1 MAFLLEIM
9 SEMSTIKLKK
19 VVFFCLT
26 FLVCNFVHS
35 FAQQSKMDSLL
46 QLLAT
51 APKDT
56 VRVNIYNQ
64 LFLEYEFV
72 DDQKA
77 GNYLEK
83 ALELATRIHYK
94 KGIADSYMRL
104 GYFAEDK
111 GNYPE
116 ALKNYSAVLAVAKDI
131 GDDRSM
137 ADALKNSGIVYTSQ
151 GNYQEA
157 LSSCLKAL
165 VIMERIGNKKGIADC
180 YQSIGNIYG
189 RQLKDDLALKN
200 YLLALDIYTKIKYN
214 SGVAYCYNNIGLV
227 YHGQGNFKE
236 ALESFKA
243 ALNIH
248 KLMLNKSGMALAY
261 QNIGFTYTSI
271 AKNEEALLSLFESL
285 KIKEELGDKL
295 GIVQCYLNIGA
306 NLKNQMRYSEA
317 RKYLLEAE
325 KLAKV
330 IRLKHSLY
338 KIYEILST
346 IESTEDDFKS
356 AYSYLSLMVIY
367 EDSLDNEES
376 RKKIVEAQMTYDFEK
391 KEAATKAEQEK
402 KDIIAKEVLKQKTQ
416 QRNYFILAFVLL
428 ALLALFILR
437 GYKQKQK
444 ANRII
449 YKQKVEVEKAKHI
462 IEEKNKDIT
471 DSINYAQRIQRAML
485 PDSEELKRLFPQS
498 FILFQPKDI
507 VSGDF
512 YFVHENNDF
521 VYIAAADCTGH
532 GVPGAF
538 MSLIG
543 TTKLTDA
550 VAQSSSASDILMF
563 LNRAIKTALKQT
575 DGNESTR
582 DGMDI
587 ALCVVNKQTRV
598 LTFAGANRPLW
609 LIRKNTKEV
618 EEIKATKCAIGGLTI
633 DNQHYDATAVNLA
646 EGDAFYISTDG
657 YADQFSGKTEK
668 KLMTKKFKEI
678 LVDIQSQSM
687 QEQKVFLANFI
698 NDWKEG
704 TEQVDDI
711 LVIGVRV

>member
-1 MAFLLEIM
+1 MLE
-9 SEMSTIKLKK
+9 TY
-19 VVFFCLT
+19 
-26 FLVCNFVHS
+26 N
-35 FAQQSKMDSLL
+35 
-46 QLLAT
+46 LLA
-51 APKDT
+51 
-56 VRVNIYNQ
+56 
-64 LFLEYEFV
+64 FV
-72 DDQKA
+72 
-77 GNYLEK
+77 
-83 ALELATRIHYK
+83 
-94 KGIADSYMRL
+94 
-104 GYFAEDK
+104 
-111 GNYPE
+111 E
-116 ALKNYSAVLAVAKDI
+116 ASV
-131 GDDRSM
+131 G
-137 ADALKNSGIVYTSQ
+137 
-151 GNYQEA
+151 
-157 LSSCLKAL
+157 
-165 VIMERIGNKKGIADC
+165 
-180 YQSIGNIYG
+180 
-189 RQLKDDLALKN
+189 
-200 YLLALDIYTKIKYN
+200 
-214 SGVAYCYNNIGLV
+214 
-227 YHGQGNFKE
+227 
-236 ALESFKA
+236 
-243 ALNIH
+243 
-248 KLMLNKSGMALAY
+248 
-261 QNIGFTYTSI
+261 
-271 AKNEEALLSLFESL
+271 
-285 KIKEELGDKL
+285 
-295 GIVQCYLNIGA
+295 
-306 NLKNQMRYSEA
+306 
-317 RKYLLEAE
+317 
-325 KLAKV
+325 
-330 IRLKHSLY
+330 
-338 KIYEILST
+338 
-346 IESTEDDFKS
+346 DFKS
-356 AYSYLSLMVIY
+356 AYSHATLLIMYK
-367 EDSLDNEES
+367 DSIDNEES

-402 KDIIAKEVLKQKTQ
+402 KDIIANEVLKQKTQ
-416 QRNYFILAFVLL
+416 QRNYFIIAFVLL

-444 ANRII
+444 ANQII
-449 YKQKVEVEKAKHI
+449 TQQKVEVEKAKHI

-543 TTKLTDA
+543 TTKLQDA
-550 VAQSSSASDILMF
+550 VAQSVSVSDILML

-598 LTFAGANRPLW
+598 LTFTGANRPLW
-609 LIRKNTKEV
+609 LIRKNAKEV
-618 EEIKATKCAIGGLTI
+618 EEIKATKCAIGGLTS
-633 DNQHYDATAVNLA
+633 DNQHYDATAVDLA
-646 EGDAFYISTDG
+646 EGDTFYISTDG
-657 YADQFSGKTEK
+657 YADQFNGKTEK

>member
-1 MAFLLEIM
+1 MN
-9 SEMSTIKLKK
+9 EMSIMKLKK
-19 VVFFCLT
+19 AAFFCLT

-35 FAQQSKMDSLL
+35 FAFAQQSKVDSLL
-46 QLLAT
+46 RILAS
-51 APKDT
+51 APRDT

-77 GNYLEK
+77 GNYLDK

-94 KGIADSYMRL
+94 KGIADSYIHL

-111 GNYPE
+111 GDYNE
-116 ALKNYSAVLAVAKDI
+116 ALVNYNNALNVAVEIKYKKQIASAH
-131 GDDRSM
+131 
-137 ADALKNSGIVYTSQ
+137 NSAGMVYSKQ
-151 GNYQEA
+151 GNYSDA
-157 LSSCLKAL
+157 VSNCLKAL
-165 VIMERIGNKKGIADC
+165 KIIEEIGEKSDIAAG
-180 YQSIGNIYG
+180 YLALGNIYNL
-189 RQLKDDLALKN
+189 QKNYSLALEK
-200 YLLALDIYTKIKYN
+200 YLFSLNIYEQIGDKL
-214 SGVAYCYNNIGLV
+214 GMAYSYNNIGLI
-227 YHGQGNFKE
+227 HTAQGRYDY
-236 ALESFKA
+236 ALENYKLS
-243 ALNIH
+243 LEIH
-248 KLMLNKSGMALAY
+248 KFLSNKLGIALSY
-261 QNIGFTYTSI
+261 QNIGNNYSCLYNYKESFFF
-271 AKNEEALLSLFESL
+271 LFESL
-285 KIKEELGDKL
+285 KIHEVLGNKSE
-295 GIVQCYLNIGA
+295 IMNCYFSIACNF
-306 NLKNQMRYSEA
+306 LKQKKYSEA
-317 RKYLLEAE
+317 QQYLLKTE
-325 KLAKV
+325 KLATE
-330 IRLKHSLY
+330 LGNKHLLVETYKSLASV
-338 KIYEILST
+338 EASVG
-346 IESTEDDFKS
+346 DFKS
-356 AYSYLSLMVIY
+356 AYSYDTLSTKY
-367 EDSLDNEES
+367 KDSIDNEQS

-391 KEAATKAEQEK
+391 KELATKAEQEK
-402 KDIIAKEVLKQKTQ
+402 KDILANEVLKQKTQ

-428 ALLALFILR
+428 ALLALFIFR
-437 GYKQKQK
+437 GYKHKQK

-449 YKQKVEVEKAKHI
+449 YKQKAEVEKAKSI

-485 PDSEELKRLFPQS
+485 SDSDELKRLYPES

-543 TTKLTDA
+543 TTKLQDA
-550 VAQSSSASDILMF
+550 VAQSSNASDILMF

-575 DGNESTR
+575 DANESTR

-587 ALCVVNKQTRV
+587 ALCVVNKQTRA

-609 LIRKNTKEV
+609 LIRKNSKEV
-618 EEIKATKCAIGGLTI
+618 EEIKATKCAIGGLTS
-633 DNQHYDATAVNLA
+633 DSQHYDATVVDLA
-646 EGDAFYISTDG
+646 EDDTFYISTDG
-657 YADQFSGKTEK
+657 YADQFNGKTEK

-687 QEQKVFLANFI
+687 DEQKLFLTNFI